1 MTAFRVAD
9 MTCGGCAG
17 RIQRA
22 IIEADKEARIEI
34 SLRDHIVR
42 ISGAATD
49 AEFAEA
55 IQEAGYTPEMIDQ
68 GPSPA
73 SHTGADA
80 GKSGCCGST
89 GSTTRGTSCCG

>member
-1 MTAFRVAD
+1 MTAFRVAN

-22 IIEADKEARIEI
+22 IIAMDGEARIEI
-34 SLRDHIVR
+34 SLRDRMVQ

-49 AEFAEA
+49 AEFAGA
-55 IQEAGYTPEMIDQ
+55 IQAAGYTPEMIDRR
-68 GPSPA
+68 PSPA
-73 SHTGADA
+73 SHMSGDA

-89 GSTTRGTSCCG
+89 TRGASCCG